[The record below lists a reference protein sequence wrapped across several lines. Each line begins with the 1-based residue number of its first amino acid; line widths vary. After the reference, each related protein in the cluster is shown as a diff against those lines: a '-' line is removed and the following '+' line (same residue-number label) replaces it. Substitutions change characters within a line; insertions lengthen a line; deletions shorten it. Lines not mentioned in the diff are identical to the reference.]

1 MTSTRR
7 PRGVRTLRSVPT
19 WPSSAGLLNPVTS
32 VAGKVGGRL
41 ADELG
46 RPAPAAAE
54 GERDV
59 VTLDAGDARDVGG
72 CLRRDGER
80 VGGRVVERIVGLV

>member
-32 VAGKVGGRL
+32 VAAKVGRRL
-41 ADELG
+41 ADQLG
-46 RPAPAAAE
+46 GLAPAAAE
-54 GERDV
+54 GQRDV
-59 VTLDAGDARDVGG
+59 VTLDAGDPCDVGG
-72 CLRRDGER
+72 SLRRDGER
-80 VGGRVVERIVGLV
+80 VGGGVVERVVDLV